1 MDSEGTLSA
10 LRSVWTNEA
19 VRQAQLALAGSTIGD
34 WSYNVAISV
43 LVYQRAGAA
52 WVGIAQVCRLVPA
65 ALAAPFLASLI
76 DRFPKQRV
84 LFATDAIRA
93 LLMTGVCAG
102 AALGAPLLVLLAL
115 MSLTGVVSTLFWPAQ
130 GAMLPS
136 LVREPEELTV
146 ANVTSTT
153 VESTGSVIGP
163 ALGGAV
169 LALFGTTLSFV
180 VPIVAYGLSA
190 IAVTRVRPRALAGPS
205 VAEAPEEGEAEAE
218 PPDHGGILA
227 GLRAILHNG
236 DVRVLVGL
244 YCAQVLVAGAV
255 NVLTVVAAFQLLG
268 SGNGGV
274 GALVAACG
282 IGGLIGAVPALALS
296 RRSRLTT
303 IFVAGLM
310 LWGIPI
316 ALIPLAPDLPFAL
329 AMLAL
334 VGVGNTLVDVSAIT
348 LLQRATPGELL
359 GRVFGVL
366 ESVVIA
372 SVAVGAGLTPVVLR
386 VIGTRATLVA
396 TGALLPL
403 VALPLWHRIRR
414 LDAPTLDPRRVAL
427 LLGNPIFAPLPNA
440 VLERI
445 AGLLEPVDI
454 ASGEVLFRE
463 GDPGDRYFL
472 IDDGRVRVEP
482 TGQDVRI
489 LSPGDGFGEVALM
502 RDVPRTATVRAEG
515 GPVHLYALRGD
526 EFVSAVTGHAT
537 SRAAADAV
545 IASRLLG
552 LRPSIASV

>member
-115 MSLTGVVSTLFWPAQ
+115 MSLTAVVSTLFWPAQ

-163 ALGGAV
+163 ALGAAV

-180 VPIVAYGLSA
+180 VPIVAYALSA
-190 IAVTRVRPRALAGPS
+190 VAVTRVRPRAGAA
-205 VAEAPEEGEAEAE
+205 VVHEEDQAQ
-218 PPDHGGILA
+218 PDADGHGGILA
-227 GLRAILHNG
+227 GLSAILHNG

-255 NVLTVVAAFQLLG
+255 NVLTVVAAFELLG
-268 SGNGGV
+268 SGNSGV

-303 IFVAGLM
+303 IFVVGLM

-372 SVAVGAGLTPVVLR
+372 SVAVGAGLTPVVLDL
-386 VIGTRATLVA
+386 IGTRATLVA

-427 LLGNPIFAPLPNA
+427 LLGNPIFTPLPNA
-440 VLERI
+440 VLERL
-445 AGLLEPVDI
+445 AGLLEPV
-454 ASGEVLFRE
+454 ALAPGEVPLPR
-463 GDPGDRYFL
+463 GRSGRSLLPDRRRPGAHRADGPGRAHPLAGRRLRRGRADARRAAHGDRAR
-472 IDDGRVRVEP
+472 GGTGAPVRAARRRVRVGRDRPRDEP
-482 TGQDVRI
+482 RSRRCGHRE
-489 LSPGDGFGEVALM
+489 PAAGA
-502 RDVPRTATVRAEG
+502 A
-515 GPVHLYALRGD
+515 PVDR
-526 EFVSAVTGHAT
+526 V
-537 SRAAADAV
+537 
-545 IASRLLG
+545 G
-552 LRPSIASV
+552 LNYG

>member
-1 MDSEGTLSA
+1 VDSEGTLSA

-115 MSLTGVVSTLFWPAQ
+115 MSLTAVVSTLFWPAQ

-163 ALGGAV
+163 ALGAAV

-180 VPIVAYGLSA
+180 VPIVAYALSA
-190 IAVTRVRPRALAGPS
+190 VAVTRVRPRAGAA
-205 VAEAPEEGEAEAE
+205 VVQEEDQAE
-218 PPDHGGILA
+218 PDADGHGGILA
-227 GLRAILHNG
+227 GLSAILHNG

-255 NVLTVVAAFQLLG
+255 NVLTVVAAFELLG
-268 SGNGGV
+268 SGNSGV
-274 GALVAACG
+274 GALVASCG

-303 IFVAGLM
+303 IFVVGLM
-310 LWGIPI
+310 LWGVPI

-372 SVAVGAGLTPVVLR
+372 SVAVGAGLTPVVLDL
-386 VIGTRATLVA
+386 IGTRATLVA

-427 LLGNPIFAPLPNA
+427 LLGNPIFTPLPNA
-440 VLERI
+440 VLERL
-445 AGLLEPVDI
+445 AGLLEPVALAPGDL
-454 ASGEVLFRE
+454 LFHE

-472 IDDGRVRVEP
+472 IDDGLVRVDP
-482 TGQDVRI
+482 AGQDVRI

-515 GPVHLYALRGD
+515 PVRLYALRGD

-545 IASRLLG
+545 IASRLLA